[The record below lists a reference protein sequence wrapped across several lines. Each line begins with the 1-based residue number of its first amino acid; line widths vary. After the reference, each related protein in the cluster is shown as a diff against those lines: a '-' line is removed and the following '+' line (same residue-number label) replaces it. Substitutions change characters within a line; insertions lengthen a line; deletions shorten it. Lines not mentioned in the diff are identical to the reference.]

1 MPNFKERMAYG
12 PASSICAGRRPKVAP
27 PVHENRSA
35 GGGGDVGGIFLKVC
49 QLWRAGGG
57 LGSEEAAPAASFERV
72 PHQRSRAIRRLP
84 VEQGLIGRAHA
95 RRAIGVH
102 KLNQVMVAD
111 GYLRRLAFRFVV
123 KVHRNRIEGVEQPAI
138 QPKRQRLLTE
148 ERRQKIK
155 EVIEQQGR
163 ITVDDIAVKFK
174 VSAVTAR
181 GDLEVLAERGDLIRS
196 HGGAVRQLSPTVD
209 YPLRFKETIHHAE
222 KVRIGHAAAQLV
234 KPYQTVIL
242 DSGTT
247 TAQVARQLKSA
258 RIQPLT
264 VITNALNI
272 AYELAESENI
282 SLIMIGGILR
292 HASSSLVGPQA
303 ERMLQDLHAD
313 HFFLA
318 VDGLDPDE
326 GFSTPDILEAQLNN
340 VMIRV
345 SSEVTV
351 VADASKF
358 GRRSLSSIGNIRCA
372 QRIITDNRADSQSIA
387 KLRDKG
393 LEVILV

>member
-1 MPNFKERMAYG
+1 MEPRQ
-12 PASSICAGRRPKVAP
+12 
-27 PVHENRSA
+27 H
-35 GGGGDVGGIFLKVC
+35 
-49 QLWRAGGG
+49 
-57 LGSEEAAPAASFERV
+57 
-72 PHQRSRAIRRLP
+72 RL
-84 VEQGLIGRAHA
+84 
-95 RRAIGVH
+95 
-102 KLNQVMVAD
+102 M
-111 GYLRRLAFRFVV
+111 
-123 KVHRNRIEGVEQPAI
+123 
-138 QPKRQRLLTE
+138 TE
-148 ERRQKIK
+148 ERRQTIK
-155 EVIEQQGR
+155 EIIGQQGR
-163 ITVDDIAVKFK
+163 ITVEDLVAKFK

-181 GDLEVLAERGDLIRS
+181 GDLDVLSKRGDLVRS
-196 HGGAVRQLSPTVD
+196 HGGAVRQLNPVVD

-222 KVRIGHAAAQLV
+222 KVRIGHAAAHLV
-234 KPYQTVIL
+234 KPHQTIIL

-292 HASSSLVGPQA
+292 HASISFVGPQA
-303 ERMLQDLHAD
+303 EHMLQNLHAD
-313 HFFLA
+313 HLFLA
-318 VDGLDPDE
+318 VDGLHPDE

-340 VMIRV
+340 VMLRV

-358 GRRSLSSIGNIRCA
+358 NRRSLSLIGNIQCA
-372 QRIITDNRADSQSIA
+372 HRIITDNRADGQTVA
-387 KLRDKG
+387 NLRAKG